1 MKRELLVS
9 ILAVILFLYGCSVA
23 PAPQT
28 AAPAAPSASESAQ
41 TTAVP
46 PLEITLNE
54 LSAFN
59 GKDGAKAYIAVDGV
73 IYDVTDVPPWAG
85 GIHQGK
91 YQAGIDASDLIIKS
105 PHGKKVLEKL
115 TVVGKIK

>member
-1 MKRELLVS
+1 MKRIHLVFLLLIVL
-9 ILAVILFLYGCSVA
+9 ILPGCSS
-23 PAPQT
+23 
-28 AAPAAPSASESAQ
+28 PSVLESAQ
-41 TTAVP
+41 PTPETAVVQTT
-46 PLEITLNE
+46 EMTLDD
-54 LSAFN
+54 LAKYN

-91 YQAGIDASDLIIKS
+91 IQAGIDASPLITQS

-115 TVVGKIK
+115 PVVGKIKQ